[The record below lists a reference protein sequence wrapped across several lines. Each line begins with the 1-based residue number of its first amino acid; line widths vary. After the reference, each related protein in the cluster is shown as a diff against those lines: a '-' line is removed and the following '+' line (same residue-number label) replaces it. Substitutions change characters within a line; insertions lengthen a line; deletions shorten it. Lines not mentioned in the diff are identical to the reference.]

1 MGIADYRWIIR
12 VNIFCQQIQ
21 RKKFKLRAW
30 CQRPGILSSRSE
42 RILSVRDK
50 VKCQGGDKEKLTQP
64 EGNVSFRKREQKLP
78 AKTHEAL
85 RSLPSVALSSVVGK
99 SLSIKRVHGT

>member
-1 MGIADYRWIIR
+1 MSLGIFPSVTFMFFGNPLNFRYIH
-12 VNIFCQQIQ
+12 
-21 RKKFKLRAW
+21 K
-30 CQRPGILSSRSE
+30 CQRPVILSSRSE

>member
-1 MGIADYRWIIR
+1 MTLTVEIAFRLSAPGYF
-12 VNIFCQQIQ
+12 VIQ
-21 RKKFKLRAW
+21 KLTY
-30 CQRPGILSSRSE
+30 IVSE
-42 RILSVRDK
+42 RQSKMSR
-50 VKCQGGDKEKLTQP
+50 GEKEKLTQP